1 MKKVFLDTNIMLDL
15 LAERDPFYNSIAKI
29 ATLADQKVL
38 QLITTPI
45 SFTTVNYVLSK
56 FESIESVINKIR
68 KFRIL
73 CKVCEVNQEIIDKSL
88 NSQFSDFE
96 DAVQY
101 YSALNSNCNVILT
114 RNGKDF
120 KQSEIAIMTSDE
132 FLKSIAVLASPTC
145 VPAWNKQPLPPT

>member
-1 MKKVFLDTNIMLDL
+1 MKKVFLDTNIILDL
-15 LAERDPFYNSIAKI
+15 LAERDPFYDSIAKI
-29 ATLADQKVL
+29 ATLADQKALLLV
-38 QLITTPI
+38 TTPI

-56 FESIESVINKIR
+56 FEAMNSVMNKMR

-73 CKVCEVNQEIIDKSL
+73 CEVCEVNQEIIDKSL

-101 YSALNSNCNVILT
+101 FSALNSNCNVILT

-120 KQSEIAIMTSDE
+120 KQSELPILTSGE
-132 FLKSIAVLASPTC
+132 FLKSL
-145 VPAWNKQPLPPT
+145 QF